1 MQKYFRD
8 AIDKMEGYAPGEQPR
23 RAGGWIKLN
32 TNENPYP
39 PSPMAAKA
47 LNEADPA
54 ALRLYPDPECREL
67 RKAIAGVYGLRM
79 ENVLVGNGSDDILT
93 IATRCFV
100 GEGETLSTLEP
111 SYSLYPVLAAIQGAE
126 CRAVPLEKDF
136 SLPADFAKNVSGSRM
151 VFLARPNAP
160 TGNSFPKDD
169 VSKFCADFPGI
180 VLIDEAYADFADDN
194 CIDLVSEHL
203 NVLICRTLSKS
214 YSLAGL
220 RLGFAL
226 GSEGLV
232 SGMMKV
238 KDSYNVGLLPQLIAT
253 AALGDRE
260 YLAEGVMKIR
270 GTRESLSSALS
281 GLGFDVVPSQAN
293 FIFASPPGGEAEKLY
308 RDLKDS
314 GILVR
319 YFPGPA
325 TGRFVRIS
333 IGTGEQTRDL
343 LATIQKMF

>member
-1 MQKYFRD
+1 MQKYFRE
-8 AIDKMEGYAPGEQPR
+8 AIDKLDGYTPGEQPR
-23 RAGGWIKLN
+23 RVGGWIKLN

-39 PSPMAAKA
+39 PSPLAAKA
-47 LNEADPA
+47 LQEADPA
-54 ALRLYPDPECREL
+54 ALRLYPDPECCEL
-67 RKAIAGVYGLRM
+67 RKAIAVVYGLKPG
-79 ENVLVGNGSDDILT
+79 NVLVGNGSDDILT

-100 GEGETLSTLEP
+100 GDGETLSALEP
-111 SYSLYPVLAAIQGAE
+111 SYSLYPVLAAIQGAK
-126 CRAVPLEKDF
+126 CRAIPLENDF
-136 SLPADFAKNVSGSRM
+136 SLPADFAGRVSASRM
-151 VFLARPNAP
+151 VLLARPNAP
-160 TGNSFPKDD
+160 TGNCFPKEE

-194 CIDLVSEHL
+194 CVDLVPEHP
-203 NVLICRTLSKS
+203 NILICRTLSKS

-220 RLGFAL
+220 RLGFVL
-226 GSEGLV
+226 GSEGLI

-260 YLAEGVMKIR
+260 YLAESVMKIR

-281 GLGFDVVPSQAN
+281 ELGFQVVPSQAN
-293 FIFASPPGGEAEKLY
+293 FIFASPPRGDAERLY

-319 YFPGPA
+319 YFPGPV

-333 IGTGEQTRDL
+333 IGTGEQTCELVDALR
-343 LATIQKMF
+343 KMF